1 LSAREDDRNLALIG
15 AIDDAEEH
23 SYGSDSDSEL
33 STQRARA
40 INYYLGRMPGAPEGR
55 SQVVDRTV
63 YETVAWMKPSLARI
77 FANSDNVV
85 EIPPVGPDDEESAKQ
100 EGEYLNFQLLQK
112 NNWFEIFNTACTDA
126 LVTKAGY
133 LWAYA
138 EDSRQVEPEKYER
151 QTQESVALIMQD
163 KPEVVAINEY
173 PDPDFDPAQAQPVP
187 MVDQMGQPVID
198 PMTGQPVLQP
208 PQAPMLYDLE
218 IRRTKTERK
227 YCVVPMPPERVKVAE
242 SHNEV
247 QLQGCSYFE
256 YYDFCTIS
264 YLRTLGLEVPDDIS
278 ESEGPDTEEDQA
290 RDQYAESSWDRNEPT
305 DSAMRRVKTR
315 WIWIAYDY
323 DQDGIS
329 ELNHVIRVGQTIL
342 HREEV
347 NEIPVGVLCPDPLP
361 HRHVGLSVA
370 DSAIELQDISTSIL
384 RQGMDNLYLSNNPR
398 QFGDPTKVNLD
409 DMLVSRP
416 GGITR
421 TKTGA
426 VFMQDFGVYQVP
438 NVFPQAVEALE
449 YLKQKGEDRTGVG
462 RYFQGTDKNALNTTA
477 SGINQL
483 TTMSAQRV
491 EQIARYFANGV
502 EALCRSLHA
511 LILKGGHRS
520 DVVKLRGKWVT
531 VDPSTWRSRKDFRI
545 CVGYSAGNKDAQMAR
560 LTNIAMFQEKAMQG
574 GLPIVRPEN
583 VYETAIEI
591 TKASD
596 FSRPERFWTDP
607 ANIPPPPPPQ
617 PDVTVMAME
626 QIKSQ
631 TTLQAENI
639 KATIDKYE
647 SDNRA
652 QIEKYKADLQAEV
665 QLALANQQAQNTREV
680 EGIKA
685 QNAAG
690 LKMLEGDQTAALK
703 EREIQA
709 KNQPAVEL
717 AERAEQMAT
726 ALNEALSQMQQALS
740 KILTAKRQIRR
751 GKNGKAEAVDIVDED
766 GAVIASQKVLTGPD
780 GRISGTQ

>member
-1 LSAREDDRNLALIG
+1 MTEADRQLALIG

-23 SYGSDSDSEL
+23 SYGSDGNGDL
-33 STQRARA
+33 SSQRAKA
-40 INYYLGRMPGAPEGR
+40 INYYLGRMPSAPEGR
-55 SQVVDRTV
+55 SQVVDRTA

-77 FANSDNVV
+77 FANGDNVV
-85 EIPPVGPDDEESAKQ
+85 ELPPIGPEDEEGAKQ
-100 EGEYLNFQLLQK
+100 EGEYLNYLLIQK
-112 NNWFEIFNTACTDA
+112 NNWFEVFNTACTDA

-133 LWAYA
+133 LWAYP

-163 KPEVVAINEY
+163 KPEIVAINEY
-173 PDPDFDPAQAQPVP
+173 PDPDFDPSMAQP
-187 MVDQMGQPVID
+187 QPVID
-198 PMTGQPVLQP
+198 PATGQPALDEMGQPLLQP

-218 IRRTKTERK
+218 IRRTKTERT
-227 YCVVPMPPERVKVAE
+227 YCVVPLPPERVKVAE

-247 QLQGCSYFE
+247 QLKGCSYFE

-264 YLRTLGLEVPDDIS
+264 YLRTLGLDVPDDIS
-278 ESEGPDTEEDQA
+278 ESEGPDTEEDTA
-290 RDQYAESSWDRNEPT
+290 RDQYSESTWDRNEPS

-323 DQDGIS
+323 DGDGIS

-361 HRHVGLSVA
+361 HRHVGLSVV

-384 RQGMDNLYLSNNPR
+384 RQGMDNLYLAQNP
-398 QFGDPTKVNLD
+398 QKFADPTKVNLD

-416 GGITR
+416 GGVTR
-421 TKTGA
+421 IKSGA

-438 NVFPQAVEALE
+438 NVFPDAIGALE
-449 YLKQKGEDRTGVG
+449 FFKQKGEDRTGVS
-462 RYFQGTDKNALNTTA
+462 RYFQGTDKDALNKTA

-483 TTMSAQRV
+483 STMSAQRV
-491 EQIARYFANGV
+491 EQIARYFANGI
-502 EALCRSLHA
+502 EALCRVLHA
-511 LILKGGHRS
+511 MVLKGGHRS

-560 LTNIAMFQEKAMQG
+560 LTNIAVFQEKAMAG

-607 ANIPPPPPPQ
+607 ANVPPPPPPQ

-626 QIKSQ
+626 QIKAQSAQ
-631 TTLQAENI
+631 VIKQAEI
-639 KATIDKYE
+639 E
-647 SDNRA
+647 SA
-652 QIEKYKADLQAEV
+652 QIVNASKLEMDKYKADLDAQV
-665 QLALANQQAQNTREV
+665 KVALANAQAQNTREV

-685 QNAAG
+685 QNAVK
-690 LKMLEGDQTAALK
+690 LKNLDAAKNDDEITGARVRAQTAEEKFEDLK
-703 EREIQA
+703 AQLQDA
-709 KNQPAVEL
+709 MSQVSS
-717 AERAEQMAT
+717 
-726 ALNEALSQMQQALS
+726 ALNSIAGSS
-740 KILTAKRQIRR
+740 RRIKR
-751 GKNGKAEAVDIVDED
+751 GKDGKAEGVEIVTPEGD
-766 GAVIASQKVLTGPD
+766 VIATQKVVRGKD
-780 GRISGTQ
+780 GRVEGTQ